1 MGEIN
6 TLGVVGFQKSPEILI
21 KDIATFSVR
30 DFAILQ
36 EFDLL
41 FSGLKIQVWKSGKS
55 SGLKK
60 KKDETKCENTFR
72 VEFGKPLFR
81 QISPSND
88 QVSSSEILIQNLVD
102 TLLFLKGWKRTW
114 HWRRFD
120 LFPEK
125 KRLKKDLTR
134 FLVLGEILST
144 SIVWIWGV
152 EEFAIT
158 ISILW

>member
-114 HWRRFD
+114 H
-120 LFPEK
+120 
-125 KRLKKDLTR
+125 
-134 FLVLGEILST
+134 
-144 SIVWIWGV
+144 
-152 EEFAIT
+152 
-158 ISILW
+158 